1 MCEGKLKTLDIEPF
15 VYSEFYCYAD
25 DIFFVMGAENL
36 RCAVVKQRASAALE
50 KLGELLALNG
60 LELNRNKIELLGY
73 ADSPQKLGQDKPD
86 DLDSSV
92 RSS

>member
-1 MCEGKLKTLDIEPF
+1 MISNPLSTP
-15 VYSEFYCYAD
+15 EFYCYAD
-25 DIFFVMGAENL
+25 DTLFVMGAENL

-60 LELNRNKIELLGY
+60 LELNRHKTELLGY
-73 ADSPQKLGQDKPD
+73 EDSPQKLGQDKPD